1 MMKPATIDKVESNPN
16 PPLFM
21 RGDDSLFTPPS
32 KLRIALG
39 HARAHHRAY
48 QWCIAAMTLVGVHR
62 VTGADVAFGPDQLP
76 ALLRGELLAPDE
88 PKGKKWKKAKTKDAK
103 P

>member
-1 MMKPATIDKVESNPN
+1 MTYIQCSDRLDSNAN
-16 PPLFM
+16 PPM
-21 RGDDSLFTPPS
+21 TVRDDSVFTAAD
-32 KLRIALG
+32 KLRVALD
-39 HARAHHRAY
+39 HVRSHHRSY